1 MIDSLLSKMRQE
13 LQLRNYSPKT
23 VAAYTGAVRSYL
35 LSKEN
40 NLETPDIDHIK
51 AYLLQKLQMHSSSRT
66 VNVALHAIQYFY
78 TEVLH
83 KECKV
88 HLKYAK
94 TDQALPVVLS
104 RIEIETLI
112 YSVINIKHNTM
123 IALAYGAGLR
133 VSEVTSLRVQDI
145 DVDQLVIHLKH
156 AKGNKDRITI
166 IPESLTDA
174 LRGMCMAKTPDDY
187 VFGSERGG
195 SLSTRSLQQVFAI
208 ALQKSGITK
217 KATFHSL
224 RHSFATHLLE
234 NGTDIRYVQELLGH
248 SNIRTTQR
256 YTQVTNPA
264 LKNIKSP
271 L

>member
-1 MIDSLLSKMRQE
+1 MESLLIKMDQE
-13 LQLRNYSPKT
+13 LRLRNYSRKT
-23 VAAYTGAVRSYL
+23 ISAYVGAVRAYL
-35 LSKEN
+35 AYKKHDV
-40 NLETPDIDHIK
+40 ETVDIDHIK
-51 AYLLQKLQMHSSSRT
+51 AYLLQKLDHGLSSRT
-66 VNVALHAIQYFY
+66 VNIALHAIQYFY
-78 TEVLH
+78 TEVLR

-88 HLKYAK
+88 HLGYAK
-94 TDQALPVVLS
+94 TAQALPVVLS
-104 RIEIETLI
+104 RMEIERLI
-112 YSVINIKHNTM
+112 HSVTNIKHNTM

-133 VSEVTSLRVQDI
+133 VSEVASLRVQDI

-174 LRGMCMAKTPDDY
+174 LRAMCMAKDPNDY

-195 SLSTRSLQQVFAI
+195 SLSERSLQQVFAT
-208 ALQKSGITK
+208 ALQNAAITK

-256 YTQVTNPA
+256 YTQVTNPS